1 MAKAAEEV
9 SVAIIGGGVCGV
21 LAAQRCAQEKL
32 SYKIFERCSDF
43 GGNWFVR
50 ANSYSH
56 LQARRDVTLDYKC
69 IGHGNPYDLLLK
81 SNLDPTLSQGSSV

>member
-1 MAKAAEEV
+1 MAKAAEQV

-21 LAAQRCAQEKL
+21 LAAQRCAKENIP
-32 SYKIFERCSDF
+32 YAVFERCDDF

-56 LQARRDVTLDYKC
+56 LQVRRDPRGQK
-69 IGHGNPYDLLLK
+69 P
-81 SNLDPTLSQGSSV
+81 